1 MKNRLLVAL
10 VLNILIIIGEMI
22 TVPREFSTVGWSLLK
37 YYTYLSN
44 ILLGI
49 VSILFVLYAAKSPL
63 WLKRLRLLATG
74 GVAMTLTVVLAV
86 LAPSEENGYFTYCIQ
101 GDGLWVHTIC
111 PVLSIICFIFAE
123 DNSSLKYRDCL
134 LPLGATLL
142 YGVVAI
148 TLNLLRLLYG
158 PYFFLHVY
166 EQPIYMSVF
175 WVVVLMVLVY
185 FLAALQL
192 MLSRRFSRAAAL

>member
-1 MKNRLLVAL
+1 MKNRLLAAIAL
-10 VLNILIIIGEMI
+10 NTLIIIGEMI
-22 TVPREFSTVGWSLLK
+22 AVPRQFSIVGWSLLK

-49 VSILFVLYAAKSPL
+49 VSILFVIYAAKSPL

-111 PVLSIICFIFAE
+111 PVLSIISFIFAE
-123 DNSSLKYRDCL
+123 DNSGLKYKDCL

-142 YGVVAI
+142 YGIVAI

-166 EQPIYMSVF
+166 EQPIYVSIF
-175 WVVVLMVLVY
+175 WVIVLMVLVY

-192 MLSRRFSRAAAL
+192 ILSRRCSRSAAL

>member
-1 MKNRLLVAL
+1 MKNRLLAAI

-22 TVPREFSTVGWSLLK
+22 AVPRQFSIVGWPLLK

-49 VSILFVLYAAKSPL
+49 VSILFVIYAAKSPL

-111 PVLSIICFIFAE
+111 PLLSIISFIFAE
-123 DNSSLKYRDCL
+123 DNSGLKYKDCL

-166 EQPIYMSVF
+166 EQPIYVSIF
-175 WVVVLMVLVY
+175 WVIVLMVLVY
-185 FLAALQL
+185 VLAVLQL
-192 MLSRRFSRAAAL
+192 MLSRRCSRSAAL